1 MINRRT
7 LLGAGAAVLAAPAI
21 LRAQSVQKLTF
32 HYPVAVGGP
41 TKRGVVALR
50 AARGILTSSA
60 FY

>member
-1 MINRRT
+1 MD
-7 LLGAGAAVLAAPAI
+7 AFYA
-21 LRAQSVQKLTF
+21 SVGQPDNPDLSGK
-32 HYPVAVGGP
+32 PVAVGGP